1 MRADDYLRKVQTKK
15 EKIKRIDLPQLLL
28 DEELKRFDRY
38 NRVVFVNYYY
48 NEWDSL
54 EETLTLAKNEK
65 EIFLTYN
72 KAVEHGEE
80 GAEAGNINESR
91 KKTISADP
99 ENLQLFR
106 LLCKET
112 YNVAHYVYAD
122 ETGYDFR
129 CYAKLFQGGV
139 EIRTDVISP
148 LMTAIMLRF
157 TDVPDAF
164 ISDAEE
170 NYESLPKRDHPNVIY
185 EKADSDGRKEKTND
199 LSKKGHNG
207 LPF

>member
-15 EKIKRIDLPQLLL
+15 EKIKRIGLPQLLL
-28 DEELKRFDRY
+28 NEELKKYDSY
-38 NRVVFVNYYY
+38 DRVVLVNYHY
-48 NEWDSL
+48 NEWDSF

-65 EIFLTYN
+65 EISLTYN

-91 KKTISADP
+91 KKTISADT

-112 YNVAHYVYAD
+112 YNVAHYVYVD

-129 CYAKLFQGGV
+129 CYAKLFRGET

-170 NYESLPKRDHPNVIY
+170 NYGDLPKRDHPNVIR
-185 EKADSDGRKEKTND
+185 EAASGDGRIEEKNVQSETGN
-199 LSKKGHNG
+199 NG
-207 LPF
+207 SLF

>member
-1 MRADDYLRKVQTKK
+1 MKVDDYIRNIQIKK
-15 EKIKRIDLPQLLL
+15 EKIKQIDLSRLLSG
-28 DEELKRFDRY
+28 EELKQFDACDRI
-38 NRVVFVNYYY
+38 VFVNYYY

-54 EETLTLAKNEK
+54 EETLTLEKNEK
-65 EIFLTYN
+65 EISLTYN

-91 KKTISADP
+91 QNTFAADP

-112 YNVAHYVYAD
+112 YNVARYVYED
-122 ETGYDFR
+122 ESGYEFR

-139 EIRTDVISP
+139 EICTDVISP

-157 TDVPDAF
+157 TDVPDAV

-185 EKADSDGRKEKTND
+185 KKADGDDRKEKTND
-199 LSKKGHNG
+199 LQEKGHNE
-207 LPF
+207 LSF

>member
-1 MRADDYLRKVQTKK
+1 MRADDYIQEVQIKK
-15 EKIKRIDLPQLLL
+15 EKIKRIGLPQLLL
-28 DEELKRFDRY
+28 DEELKKYDSY
-38 NRVVFVNYYY
+38 DRVVLVHHYY

-54 EETLTLAKNEK
+54 EETLALEKKQK
-65 EIFLTYN
+65 EISLMYDKT
-72 KAVEHGEE
+72 VEYGEE
-80 GAEAGNINESR
+80 GAEAGNINESC
-91 KKTISADP
+91 KKTFASDT

-112 YNVAHYVYAD
+112 YNVAHYVYVD

-170 NYESLPKRDHPNVIY
+170 NYGDLPKRDHPKVIY